1 MVSGA
6 ANVYKIKGEN
16 TKTLSE
22 VWTNVRYYSSNFFNI
37 IKFTFLGTNATHH
50 LKMPQLL
57 LLHLKKK
64 NLPAI
69 YLLLVT
75 QKFSPSHI

>member
-22 VWTNVRYYSSNFFNI
+22 VWTNVRYYSSKFFKN

-57 LLHLKKK
+57 LLHLKKIK
-64 NLPAI
+64 
-69 YLLLVT
+69 
-75 QKFSPSHI
+75 K